1 MRVGVV
7 LLLAIMAAAATITYV
22 AMPQEASA
30 ERPIDVLVYGYN
42 EDGTGPISAEHMA
55 LLESKGYTVS
65 GSNGPADADEMKDA
79 KVVLV
84 WKAGDIANEDTP
96 EVLTEYVYGGGRLLL
111 LVDTPYAYCTSGSE
125 HDPCHFD
132 FTREAFGFKF
142 DGDVQYSILYPA
154 PGQENHPVWNVPNQ
168 VSEFSDWCCDAYVGE
183 IEDEENIT
191 VLSTVSGDSYGP
203 TGYSTVQN
211 VPAIIVNNNPNW
223 NGGMVIGAGLN
234 MITGWQGPDT
244 RMFENVIEFMLYSG
258 TDRTAPAI
266 LGVDNVTIPQ
276 EASAE
281 RPIDVLVYG
290 YNEDGTGPIS
300 AEHMALL
307 ESKGYTVSG
316 SNGPADA
323 DEMKDA
329 KVVLVWK
336 AGDIANEDTPEVLTE
351 YVYGGGRLLL
361 LVDTPYAYCTSGS
374 EHDPCHFDFTREA
387 FGFKF
392 DGDVQYS
399 ILYPAPGQE
408 NHPVWNVPNQVSEF
422 SDWCCDAYV
431 GEIEDEENI
440 TVLSTVSGDS
450 YGPTGY
456 STVQNVPAIIVNN
469 NPNWNGGM
477 VIGAGLNMIT
487 GWQGPDTRMFE
498 NVIEF
503 MLYSGTDRTA
513 PAILGVDNVT
523 IPQEA
528 STERSVDVLVYGYKE
543 DGTGAI
549 SAEHMA
555 LLESKGYTVR
565 GNNGPADADE
575 MKDAKVVLGLR
586 VGDIANED
594 IRKTLTEYVYGG
606 GRLLLLVNTYYQ
618 YCISGSE
625 YDPCHFDF
633 TREAFGFKFDGSVQY
648 STIYPAPGQENHP
661 LWNVPNQVSEFSDWC
676 CDAYV
681 GEIEDEEN
689 ITVLS
694 TVSGESYRPTG
705 YYTVQDVPAIIVNNN
720 PNWNGGMVIGAGT
733 HMIIGWHG
741 PDTRMFENVLEFM
754 LYDGTDRTAPAILGV
769 NNMVFEAD
777 GPLTQ
782 ISLEMIGNI
791 TAKDW
796 QDPYP
801 SLTGYALTFA
811 PAKTAY
817 VGNITLVT
825 SLTGHTLT
833 FGPWLPKPVPFLVQE
848 TNSLP
853 VGTTIITWF
862 ARDAYNNVSTEIQ
875 YVTVQDTT
883 PPVMTAPVDVV
894 FETTGMAMTLT
905 DNDYGT
911 TNATDLVDPTPAI
924 SHDALE
930 SFPVGDT
937 VITWRAIDLYGN
949 FAKAVQTV
957 TVTRPGFETISDGFE
972 DGEAWDEFGGVAS
985 NVTSSESTRATFNG
999 YEFGIDQGAGSPS
1012 PSARISGDGFA
1023 SYAGIQR
1030 EINLEFL
1037 GKDNLFVG
1045 IDYMAEGGGPF
1056 VVNADIQIL
1065 DEDGSLLHESWLG
1078 RGGIP
1083 DTEWQT
1089 FYYNVTDAVS
1099 GHDAVTVKLG
1109 VYDSWVIDWNVNVHF
1124 DNFYVGTA
1132 PP

>member
-1 MRVGVV
+1 MHVKAV
-7 LLLAIMAAAATITYV
+7 LLLAIIVTAATTYV
-22 AMPQEASA
+22 IMPQEASA
-30 ERPIDVLVYGYN
+30 
-42 EDGTGPISAEHMA
+42 
-55 LLESKGYTVS
+55 
-65 GSNGPADADEMKDA
+65 
-79 KVVLV
+79 
-84 WKAGDIANEDTP
+84 
-96 EVLTEYVYGGGRLLL
+96 
-111 LVDTPYAYCTSGSE
+111 
-125 HDPCHFD
+125 
-132 FTREAFGFKF
+132 
-142 DGDVQYSILYPA
+142 
-154 PGQENHPVWNVPNQ
+154 
-168 VSEFSDWCCDAYVGE
+168 
-183 IEDEENIT
+183 
-191 VLSTVSGDSYGP
+191 
-203 TGYSTVQN
+203 
-211 VPAIIVNNNPNW
+211 
-223 NGGMVIGAGLN
+223 
-234 MITGWQGPDT
+234 
-244 RMFENVIEFMLYSG
+244 
-258 TDRTAPAI
+258 
-266 LGVDNVTIPQ
+266 
-276 EASAE
+276 
-281 RPIDVLVYG
+281 
-290 YNEDGTGPIS
+290 
-300 AEHMALL
+300 
-307 ESKGYTVSG
+307 
-316 SNGPADA
+316 
-323 DEMKDA
+323 
-329 KVVLVWK
+329 
-336 AGDIANEDTPEVLTE
+336 
-351 YVYGGGRLLL
+351 
-361 LVDTPYAYCTSGS
+361 
-374 EHDPCHFDFTREA
+374 
-387 FGFKF
+387 
-392 DGDVQYS
+392 
-399 ILYPAPGQE
+399 
-408 NHPVWNVPNQVSEF
+408 
-422 SDWCCDAYV
+422 
-431 GEIEDEENI
+431 
-440 TVLSTVSGDS
+440 
-450 YGPTGY
+450 
-456 STVQNVPAIIVNN
+456 
-469 NPNWNGGM
+469 
-477 VIGAGLNMIT
+477 
-487 GWQGPDTRMFE
+487 
-498 NVIEF
+498 
-503 MLYSGTDRTA
+503 
-513 PAILGVDNVT
+513 
-523 IPQEA
+523 
-528 STERSVDVLVYGYKE
+528 ERSVDVLVYGYNE

-825 SLTGHTLT
+825 SMTGHTLT

-853 VGTTIITWF
+853 VGTTVITWF

-883 PPVMTAPVDVV
+883 PPVMTVPADVV

-937 VITWRAIDLYGN
+937 VITWRATDSYGN
-949 FAKAVQTV
+949 FAEAVQTV
-957 TVTRPGFETISDGFE
+957 TVTRLGFETISDGFE

-1037 GKDNLFVG
+1037 GEDNLFVG

-1056 VVNADIQIL
+1056 AVNADIQIL